1 MFNKMFVW
9 KLWKGYI
16 PIWYRNNHF
25 KEWIA
30 IFILHPSSDFKKNIL
45 PIIITVS
52 RDEKIILKTNKKES
66 WTVNLEHQL
75 IHHSFA
81 ALNKK
86 SIIENCMGA

>member
-1 MFNKMFVW
+1 MFVW

-45 PIIITVS
+45 QIIITVS
-52 RDEKIILKTNKKES
+52 RDEKIILKTNKQERILNS
-66 WTVNLEHQL
+66 EPGTPTDLPQL
-75 IHHSFA
+75 CSV
-81 ALNKK
+81 K
-86 SIIENCMGA
+86 